1 MLILIYIC
9 SNHRGWL
16 DKTSSSKQ
24 FLVIWEGNS
33 QVNLARELLLLTQ
46 YFHQPY
52 RIIIHRLPPPPPLTS
67 LIVCTE
73 GYWLNQP
80 EHVAWTDY
88 EYYCSTLDGMP
99 LHCRVTPKNLIR
111 PSWQSARTHLYSW
124 VEKGTVNATQWPK
137 PGLRPRP
144 LDRESCILTIRPLH
158 PFSHN
163 YNKI

>member
-52 RIIIHRLPPPPPLTS
+52 RIIIHRLPPPPPPYFYYSLYWRLLVEPAGACGMNWLSITAPLWMVCHSIAGLLPRIQSGLPDNPLVPICTPGSRKVLWMQHSDPSQVSDPDLLTES
-67 LIVCTE
+67 PA
-73 GYWLNQP
+73 YWP
-80 EHVAWTDY
+80 
-88 EYYCSTLDGMP
+88 
-99 LHCRVTPKNLIR
+99 
-111 PSWQSARTHLYSW
+111 
-124 VEKGTVNATQWPK
+124 
-137 PGLRPRP
+137 
-144 LDRESCILTIRPLH
+144 
-158 PFSHN
+158 
-163 YNKI
+163 

>member
-33 QVNLARELLLLTQ
+33 WVNLARELLLLTQ

-67 LIVCTE
+67 IIVCTE
-73 GYWLNQP
+73 GYWSNQL
-80 EHVAWTDY
+80 EHVAWTDWVLLLHSGWY
-88 EYYCSTLDGMP
+88 ATP
-99 LHCRVTPKNLIR
+99 L
-111 PSWQSARTHLYSW
+111 QGYSQ
-124 VEKGTVNATQWPK
+124 EFNQAF
-137 PGLRPRP
+137 
-144 LDRESCILTIRPLH
+144 LTIRLYPFVLLGRERYCECNTVTQARSQTQTSWPRVLH
-158 PFSHN
+158 IDHKATASLFS
-163 YNKI
+163 